1 MNKWLLTCLTAG
13 VAASSASAQ
22 SMNIDFGT
30 GNAAPAS
37 TYGAAASVGFWN
49 NFGMNAIGLQDL
61 SGGFTGASLAGTPG
75 GLLLNNNDPG
85 TFNDDELLM
94 DDVIAAPVLET
105 YIISGLAAGSYDVY
119 LYGWS
124 FAALPTQFDVN
135 SIGAQQCGG
144 NWPGGFAVGVTHV
157 VFASVSIGQNQNMTI
172 EVASINGAL
181 GAITGMQ
188 LVQVPAP
195 GVGAFAFA
203 LLLPGR
209 RRRA

>member
-1 MNKWLLTCLTAG
+1 MNKWFLSCVAAG
-13 VAASSASAQ
+13 VVASCASAQ

-30 GNAAPAS
+30 GNATPAN

-61 SGGFTGASLAGTPG
+61 AGGFTAASMTGTPG
-75 GLLLNNNDPG
+75 GLLLNNNDPA
-85 TFNDDELLM
+85 TFNDDESLM

-119 LYGWS
+119 LYGWT
-124 FAALPTQFDVN
+124 FAALPTQFNVN

-144 NWPGGFAVGVTHV
+144 NWPGGFVVGVTHV
-157 VFASVSIGQNQNMTI
+157 VFSSVAVGQNQNMTI

-195 GVGAFAFA
+195 GVGAFAVA
-203 LLLPGR
+203 LMFPR
-209 RRRA
+209 RKRRA